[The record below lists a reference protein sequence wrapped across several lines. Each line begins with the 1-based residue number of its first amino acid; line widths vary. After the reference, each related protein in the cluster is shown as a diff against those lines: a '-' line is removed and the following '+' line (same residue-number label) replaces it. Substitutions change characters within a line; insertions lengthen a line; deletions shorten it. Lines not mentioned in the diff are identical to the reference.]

1 MLYEYYM
8 LILQYYLSLRTVGIS
23 LHFLYFCYTSRM
35 QFDKIT
41 LRLLGL
47 NTNET
52 KILDAIYY
60 GHETPLQIQ
69 ISTRI
74 SRPTIYDIIKKLHA
88 RGLVRSTIRNGKK
101 YWVPS
106 KTIDLDKR
114 LFEVRKTLFGFDE
127 GVEEVHTPSESTV
140 TIHRGKE
147 AIRTLIRSIFTEHK
161 QSRLY
166 GIQGDMVS
174 IGWNKV
180 FGVAGTNELNRLVKK
195 NDMIVEALLPK
206 EWCERQTQIMG
217 KEWAQD
223 FQGRM
228 SIAHEI
234 DEKYFDHG
242 GQIFIFKHSLY
253 LIAMNE
259 EIIVEVRNSEIQK
272 IILSMFHFIQDNG
285 RKFDINTALQN
296 LITQHEME
304 K

>member
-1 MLYEYYM
+1 
-8 LILQYYLSLRTVGIS
+8 
-23 LHFLYFCYTSRM
+23 M
-35 QFDKIT
+35 QFNKTT

-47 NTNET
+47 STNET
-52 KILDAIYY
+52 KILDAIY
-60 GHETPLQIQ
+60 HRQETPVQIER
-69 ISTRI
+69 TTHI
-74 SRPTIYDIIKKLHA
+74 SRPTIYDTIKKLHI
-88 RGLVRSTIRNGKK
+88 RGLVRSTIRNSKK
-101 YWVPS
+101 YWVPA
-106 KTIDLDKR
+106 KNIDLDKR
-114 LFEVRKTLFGFDE
+114 LFDVKKTLFGFDE

-147 AIRTLIRSIFTEHK
+147 AVHALIHSIFAEHK

-166 GIQGDMVS
+166 GIQGDVVS

-195 NDMIVEALLPK
+195 NNMIVEALLPRN
-206 EWCERQTQIMG
+206 WFDRQIQLMG

-259 EIIVEVRNSEIQK
+259 EIIIEVQNSEIQK
-272 IILSMFHFIQDNG
+272 LILSMFRFIQDNG
-285 RKFDINTALQN
+285 RKFDVNARLRE
-296 LITQHEME
+296 LIEQDAPQTPHSNS
-304 K
+304 